1 MSEGERAQLESI
13 RADVE
18 AGMHPLTARRR
29 DEDRRRAAPSP
40 KRAADFERARR
51 KLLKIIDGVI
61 SGVPLDGYATP
72 EDALVAFKQWAADA
86 QNGGDLPSM
95 DESYGPDDLEAD
107 AEGSSISVSSLPS
120 WPGPLPPADPMM
132 LQVQGAD
139 GRERAGHGWGD
150 AMQAALEGLC
160 PGEIVAVGAAS
171 EGAGKTAFVMQ
182 LADGLAMRSAAIV
195 ETGSDDTLTPVF
207 VVSELSPKLLSWRS
221 LGRWIGCHVGVFRKG
236 EDANRNDWDRA
247 RAAMRSGLL
256 AEGRKWMTPI
266 PIAHDATP
274 AALLEQVSKVV
285 RAKSAGHRK
294 VHPIVIIDPIRISG
308 GGSEIES
315 LNTMVTALRARVNDE
330 GWTAIVT
337 SDTNKVSSTGG
348 DGRKQLDTEWA
359 RSCFRGSQLL
369 LHESSAAFV
378 LRCDGDFSESAL
390 PRHRCVRIVFA
401 KNRSGAVP
409 SDHPMFA
416 WHPAFGRFTPVKVTD
431 DAAIDSPK
439 KEG

>member
-1 MSEGERAQLESI
+1 MNQESKGMSEGERAQLESI

-72 EDALVAFKQWAADA
+72 EDALVAFKLWAAAA
-86 QNGGDLPSM
+86 QNGGELPSM

-107 AEGSSISVSSLPS
+107 SEGSSISVSSLPS
-120 WPGPLPPADPMM
+120 WPGPLPPADPMA
-132 LQVQGAD
+132 LHVQGAD
-139 GRERAGHGWGD
+139 GTRERAGHGWGD
-150 AMQAALEGLC
+150 AMQTALEGLC

-207 VVSELSPKLLSWRS
+207 VVSELSTKLLTWRS
-221 LGRWIGCHVGVFRKG
+221 VGRWIGCPVGVFRKG
-236 EDANRNDWDRA
+236 RGRSTDGRSPSVDANRNDWDRA

-294 VHPIVIIDPIRISG
+294 VHPVVIIDPVRISG

-330 GWTAIVT
+330 G
-337 SDTNKVSSTGG
+337 
-348 DGRKQLDTEWA
+348 
-359 RSCFRGSQLL
+359 
-369 LHESSAAFV
+369 
-378 LRCDGDFSESAL
+378 
-390 PRHRCVRIVFA
+390 
-401 KNRSGAVP
+401 
-409 SDHPMFA
+409 
-416 WHPAFGRFTPVKVTD
+416 
-431 DAAIDSPK
+431 
-439 KEG
+439 